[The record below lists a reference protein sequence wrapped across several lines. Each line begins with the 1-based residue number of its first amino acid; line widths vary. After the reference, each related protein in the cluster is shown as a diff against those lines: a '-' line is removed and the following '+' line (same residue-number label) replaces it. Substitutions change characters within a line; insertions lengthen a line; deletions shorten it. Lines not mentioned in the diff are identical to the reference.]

1 MRTIGGGAGS
11 VISLSI
17 IFGGGVAGRS
27 IILSIN
33 CWGCGLTIT
42 FSKIAFIK
50 HKFF

>member
-1 MRTIGGGAGS
+1 VRTIGGGAGS

-50 HKFF
+50 H